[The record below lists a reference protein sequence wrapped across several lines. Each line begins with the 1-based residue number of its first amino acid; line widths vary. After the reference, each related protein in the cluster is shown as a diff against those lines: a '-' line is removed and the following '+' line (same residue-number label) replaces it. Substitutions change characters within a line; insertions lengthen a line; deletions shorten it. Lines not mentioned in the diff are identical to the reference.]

1 MKPQTPLM
9 QAKHW
14 GILLYFAAVYTFVAR
29 RVLKRIASNYLFQWI
44 FVSLV
49 LALFGAQ
56 LIASKAKA

>member
-1 MKPQTPLM
+1 MKPQTPLA

-14 GILLYFAAVYTFVAR
+14 GILLYFAAVYTLLSPAACLNDCV
-29 RVLKRIASNYLFQWI
+29 SQWI

-56 LIASKAKA
+56 LIASKARA